1 MWHSKQVVIK
11 CFQNKKALSLY
22 RRGNSN
28 IKPVSVSHEQKSA
41 RLREQGLALREGDAV
56 QLLTEKNVELW
67 CLQQA
72 LDYLDGKKGVLVYV
86 EAVPGDPELPGKV
99 QRPGRRRM
107 EYCRYVRSTTEIAV
121 FFASLRQSDPP
132 RTVSY
137 VDVSN
142 PHLQKALKKDRV
154 GKVILTHVPQGLP
167 GVD

>member
-1 MWHSKQVVIK
+1 MWHPRQVVMR
-11 CFQNKKALSLY
+11 CFESEFDLRKYREKKGGV
-22 RRGNSN
+22 RV
-28 IKPVSVSHEQKSA
+28 VSVSHEKNSE
-41 RLREQGLALREGDAV
+41 RLREQVLALREGHVV
-56 QLLTEKNVELW
+56 QLTTEKDTELW

-72 LDYLDGKKGVLVYV
+72 LDYLDEKKGVLVYV

-107 EYCRYVRSTTEIAV
+107 EYCRYARSTTEIAV

-142 PHLQKALKKDRV
+142 PHSQKALKKDRV
-154 GKVILTHVPQGLP
+154 GKVIPVHVPQGLP